1 MSVRGH
7 EREQQER
14 AVSPLGEK
22 ESVYCCGRHFSA
34 VDSAKE
40 RLILQ
45 RRLQNVLR
53 IQEDL
58 RAVAERSDAAALYG
72 LISEDGPSLSQIV
85 VIMILNCFFCLSVCL
100 FVCLF
105 VCWQCWCPSRR
116 GSCELLAIPTQWC
129 GQSDGSWTC
138 YPIQW
143 NQLSRKTLS
152 SSCGAWRRRW

>member
-1 MSVRGH
+1 MSLRGH
-7 EREQQER
+7 EREQLER

-72 LISEDGPSLSQIV
+72 LISEDGPTRSHLFLT
-85 VIMILNCFFCLSVCL
+85 LN
-100 FVCLF
+100 
-105 VCWQCWCPSRR
+105 
-116 GSCELLAIPTQWC
+116 
-129 GQSDGSWTC
+129 
-138 YPIQW
+138 
-143 NQLSRKTLS
+143 
-152 SSCGAWRRRW
+152 